1 MKSDESTHALPAW
14 LQEEPSPDPEATPG
28 RRGFRRSGRSAGPA
42 GAQPVPPQPV
52 RPADAVPQTADAAPS
67 TEAPPVVPPT
77 PIASVP
83 FGAPP
88 VMPLA
93 AAAPAVGGPEE
104 PVPSPADRGGSPG
117 PGEAVPVVE
126 SGPPVP
132 APAEPVSCP
141 VPDPDRA
148 REPSPKG
155 ARDVPPA
162 APPIDR
168 SPQPSRP
175 PVEPR
180 MTVPVEPRVTPQPAG
195 RRPPQ
200 VEQQAPQVEQQ
211 PPSVGQPPQPLAP
224 GFDHQPSSLDL
235 DSGVLVKRSRRSPSS
250 GWRRSVHRLTGGIL
264 SPGESAGE
272 SHEQDLVD
280 RIRQPIG
287 GDYRIAVLS
296 LKGGVGKTTTTVGLG
311 STFASLRGDCVIAVD
326 ANPDFGTLAQRLPQ
340 QTRST
345 VRDLLAAAPNIER
358 YSDVRAHTSQASS
371 RLEVLASER
380 DPAVSE
386 AFSEADYRQVIEVL
400 QVYYNIILTD
410 CGTGIMHSA
419 MRGVLDL
426 ANALVLVSSPAID
439 GARSAAAT
447 LDWLQHHGF
456 EDLVARTV
464 VVVSAARPGASNID
478 MEALTAHFLARCRAV
493 QVVPFDEHLAEGAE
507 LDLELMRPAT
517 RRAFAELAAMVADD
531 FPPASGRH
539 AVGW

>member
-1 MKSDESTHALPAW
+1 
-14 LQEEPSPDPEATPG
+14 
-28 RRGFRRSGRSAGPA
+28 
-42 GAQPVPPQPV
+42 
-52 RPADAVPQTADAAPS
+52 
-67 TEAPPVVPPT
+67 
-77 PIASVP
+77 
-83 FGAPP
+83 
-88 VMPLA
+88 
-93 AAAPAVGGPEE
+93 
-104 PVPSPADRGGSPG
+104 
-117 PGEAVPVVE
+117 
-126 SGPPVP
+126 
-132 APAEPVSCP
+132 
-141 VPDPDRA
+141 
-148 REPSPKG
+148 
-155 ARDVPPA
+155 
-162 APPIDR
+162 
-168 SPQPSRP
+168 
-175 PVEPR
+175 

-211 PPSVGQPPQPLAP
+211 PPSAGQPPQPLAP

-235 DSGVLVKRSRRSPSS
+235 ESGVLVKRSRRSPSS

-386 AFSEADYRQVIEVL
+386 AFSESDYRQVIEVL

>member
-14 LQEEPSPDPEATPG
+14 LQEEPSPDPEATPA

-211 PPSVGQPPQPLAP
+211 PPSVGQLPQPLAP

>member
-14 LQEEPSPDPEATPG
+14 LQEEPSPEPEATPA

-67 TEAPPVVPPT
+67 TEAPPVVPST

-93 AAAPAVGGPEE
+93 AAAPTVGGPEE
-104 PVPSPADRGGSPG
+104 PAPSPADRGGSPG

-148 REPSPKG
+148 PEPSPKG

-211 PPSVGQPPQPLAP
+211 PPSAGQPPQPLAP

-235 DSGVLVKRSRRSPSS
+235 ESGVLVKRSRRSPSS

-386 AFSEADYRQVIEVL
+386 AFSESDYRQVIEVL

-507 LDLELMRPAT
+507 LDLGLMRPAT